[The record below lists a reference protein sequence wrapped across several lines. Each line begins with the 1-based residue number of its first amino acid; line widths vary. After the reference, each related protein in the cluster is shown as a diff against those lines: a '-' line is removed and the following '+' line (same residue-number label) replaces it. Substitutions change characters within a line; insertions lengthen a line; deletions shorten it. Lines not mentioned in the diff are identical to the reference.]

1 MYAKSQ
7 NLISEISI
15 GEAEI
20 GWADAAFFFSY
31 ELARVKGGREII

>member
-7 NLISEISI
+7 NLIREIRI

-20 GWADAAFFFSY
+20 GWVDVAFFFSY
-31 ELARVKGGREII
+31 ELAGVKGGREII

>member
-7 NLISEISI
+7 NLIREIRI

-20 GWADAAFFFSY
+20 GWVDVAFFLVMS
-31 ELARVKGGREII
+31 LLG